1 MAAFRQEE
9 CYVKLSELR
18 HPERNVRIHG
28 QKQIDEMVRSLDF
41 AEQLKPILIDENNVV
56 LAGNG
61 LMDGLIQQGKKEE
74 AWCVRIIGASEN
86 DKKKIMTMD
95 NRLYAL
101 GSDNHDVIEQFIR
114 ELAEAGEADIP
125 GYDQAIIDTIAAE
138 TEEVTQMMQNY
149 GVMTEDD
156 KNRIDKAA
164 ERKAA
169 IESGEVVP
177 AYNSPTQGGAPA
189 PGAVRGPDTPAAVK
203 YDDQT
208 GECEPLTPEDEAEN
222 DSVHF
227 VICPHCGTKIYYDP

>member
-1 MAAFRQEE
+1 MAFTREE
-9 CYVKLSELR
+9 CTVKLSELR
-18 HPERNVRIHG
+18 HPKRNVRIHG

-61 LMDGLIQQGKKEE
+61 LMDGMLQRGDKE

-101 GSDNHDVIEQFIR
+101 GSDNHDVIEEFIR

-138 TEEVTQMMQNY
+138 AEEVTQMLQGF
-149 GVMTEDD
+149 GVMTDED
-156 KNRIDKAA
+156 KERIDNAV

-177 AYNSPTQGGAPA
+177 AYNAPAQGGAPA
-189 PGAVRGPDTPAAVK
+189 PEANGAPDTPPAVRF
-203 YDDQT
+203 DAQT
-208 GECEPLTPEDEAEN
+208 GNYEAMTQDEADED
-222 DSVHF
+222 DSPHY
-227 VICPHCGTKIYYDP
+227 VICPHCGTKIFYDP

>member
-1 MAAFRQEE
+1 MAFRREE
-9 CYVKLSELR
+9 CTVKLSELR

-28 QKQIDEMVRSLDF
+28 KKQIDEMVRSLNF

-61 LMDGLIQQGKKEE
+61 LMDGMLQRGDTE

-101 GSDNHDVIEQFIR
+101 GSDNHDVIEEFIR
-114 ELAEAGEADIP
+114 ELAAAGEAEIP

-138 TEEVTQMMQNY
+138 TEQVTQMVQSF

-156 KNRIDKAA
+156 KERIDKAA
-164 ERKAA
+164 ERKKA
-169 IESGEVVP
+169 IEKGEVAPPYGAP
-177 AYNSPTQGGAPA
+177 APVGAPA
-189 PGAVRGPDTPAAVK
+189 PGAHGAPDAPPAVR
-203 YDDQT
+203 YDART
-208 GECEPLTPEDEAEN
+208 GECEALTPEDEAES

-227 VICPHCGTKIYYDP
+227 VVCPHCGMKIYYEP

>member
-1 MAAFRQEE
+1 MATFRQEE

-101 GSDNHDVIEQFIR
+101 GADNHDVIEDFIR
-114 ELAEAGEADIP
+114 ELAAAGEADIP
-125 GYDQAIIDTIAAE
+125 GFDQAIIDTIAAE
-138 TEEVTQMMQNY
+138 TEEVTQMMQNF
-149 GVMTEDD
+149 GVMTDDD
-156 KNRIDKAA
+156 KDRIDKAV
-164 ERKAA
+164 ERKEA
-169 IESGEVVP
+169 IERGEVVP
-177 AYNSPTQGGAPA
+177 AYNAPAQGGAPA
-189 PGAVRGPDTPAAVK
+189 PEANGDPDTPPAVK
-203 YDDQT
+203 YDEQT
-208 GECEPLTPEDEAEN
+208 GKYEALTPEDEAEN
-222 DSVHF
+222 DSVHY
-227 VICPHCGTKIYYDP
+227 VVCPHCGTRIYYDP

>member
-1 MAAFRQEE
+1 MAFKYEDGMIA
-9 CYVKLSELR
+9 VSKLR
-18 HPERNVRIHG
+18 HPDRNVRIHG
-28 QKQIDEMVRSLDF
+28 QKQIDEMVRSLEF
-41 AEQLKPILIDENNVV
+41 AGQTKPILIDENNVV

-61 LMDGLIQQGKKEE
+61 LLDGMIQHGDKE
-74 AWCVRIIGASEN
+74 AWYRRVIGATEN

-138 TEEVTQMMQNY
+138 TEAVTQMMQNY

-189 PGAVRGPDTPAAVK
+189 PGAVRDPDTPAAVK